1 MISIQTNADSLN
13 AQNNLSINQAFQSKN
28 IQQLTSGYR
37 INSSGDD
44 AAGLAIA
51 NSYRDNIAEMTQGVT
66 NGNNAVSQL
75 QIVDG
80 GLSNVSTILDRMKTL
95 ATESAS
101 STFTGNR
108 STLDQEYQQLVTEIT
123 RQASNINLNAGGS
136 FNTNLNVY
144 IGGANNASNANVS
157 INLSGAQNGVDATSL
172 GLSSTNV
179 LGGGASLSGNTT
191 RLDAPGASFLVGNPA
206 TASQSFTV
214 SSFSGS
220 TPTSTTITLKASTGG
235 STEQQVLDQLN
246 SQLSPLGI
254 TAGVSN
260 SGQLEFSGASAF
272 VIKDNGTTG
281 APIGAISN
289 GAGSAENT
297 SLYTY
302 DTNSYAAPAANVTE
316 SLSFASAGGSKTVT
330 LDSTNSTIASAIT
343 AINQQTASLGIY
355 AFNHNGAIS
364 FQSSSNFSINDS
376 QAGTGTIA
384 ADSFG
389 NSTGAATAY
398 NATAPQGGDSTNANA
413 AISAINS
420 AIQTLGQVQGRVGA
434 SENTL
439 QYAISLVQSQI
450 TNYSSAQSQIRDA
463 NVAADAANL
472 TKSQVLVQTS
482 IAALAQANNEPQ
494 SILKLL
500 QG

>member
-1 MISIQTNADSLN
+1 MISIQTNADSMI
-13 AQNNLSINQAFQSKN
+13 AQNNLSTNQAFQSKN

-51 NSYRDNIAEMTQGVT
+51 NGYRNNIAEMSQGIS
-66 NGNNAVSQL
+66 NGNDAVSQL

-80 GLSNVSTILDRMKTL
+80 GLSNISTILDRMKTL

-101 STFTGNR
+101 SAFTGNR
-108 STLDQEYQQLVTEIT
+108 GTLNQEYQQLVGEIS

-136 FNTNLNVY
+136 FNTNVSVY
-144 IGGANNASNANVS
+144 VGGANNASNANVA
-157 INLSGAQNGVDATSL
+157 INLSGTQNGVDATSL

-191 RLDAPGASFLVGNPA
+191 RLDAPGATFLVGNPSS
-206 TASQSFTV
+206 ASQSFTV
-214 SSFSGS
+214 SSFSG
-220 TPTSTTITLKASTGG
+220 TTATQTTVTLKASTAG

-246 SQLSPLGI
+246 SQLNSVGI
-254 TAGVSN
+254 TASVSN
-260 SGQLEFSGASAF
+260 TGQLEFSGGGSF
-272 VIKDNGTTG
+272 IIKDNGTTG
-281 APIGAISN
+281 SPTNAISN
-289 GAGSAENT
+289 GSGYAENT
-297 SLYTY
+297 SLYSY
-302 DTNSYAAPAANVTE
+302 DSSAYAAPATNVTE
-316 SLSFASAGGSKTVT
+316 TLTFASASGSKTVT
-330 LDSTNSTIASAIT
+330 LDSTNTTVDSAVT
-343 AINQQTASLGIY
+343 AINQQTAGSGIF
-355 AFNHNGAIS
+355 AFNKNGAIS
-364 FQSSSNFSINDS
+364 FQSANNFTINDS

-389 NSTGAATAY
+389 NSTGAATVY
-398 NATAPQGGDSTNANA
+398 NAAAPQAGDSTNANA
-413 AISAINS
+413 AINSINA

-434 SENTL
+434 GENTL

-450 TNYSSAQSQIRDA
+450 TNFSSAESQIRDA